1 MSNPTTNYTVGGL
14 DLSNIFQPLVQ
25 GSAIGY
31 NTNYTVSGHGDLSAI
46 FAAYTG
52 ATGTQAP
59 VTGYSVTGH
68 GDLNTIFARKPIFAV
83 TGSLVYTVDAS
94 NGYTGIVFTSGTG
107 TITYFINIP
116 AISII
121 AVGGGGGGSI
131 GLGFLGGASGG
142 GGATMLIPN
151 FGVYAN
157 TPFNIVVGNGGNGEN
172 SGSPSSNGGDSSFED
187 PTFGPLLNVYIG
199 GGGGGAGFVQSGGG
213 GSISNNAIGG
223 GGGGGGGG
231 SGGGGVTAGV
241 GGNNGTTYQGETGS
255 TSAGGTS
262 FNNYASSGYPIY
274 LPFINGNQVHPGN
287 GGGSGKALLDLPP
300 PTNGGLAGS
309 NVGGLYGGSS
319 SVNGESAVSSIN
331 TGVFGA
337 GGGGGGPGGNGGS
350 GGSGVVII
358 YWQTI

>member
-1 MSNPTTNYTVGGL
+1 
-14 DLSNIFQPLVQ
+14 
-25 GSAIGY
+25 
-31 NTNYTVSGHGDLSAI
+31 
-46 FAAYTG
+46 
-52 ATGTQAP
+52 
-59 VTGYSVTGH
+59 
-68 GDLNTIFARKPIFAV
+68 
-83 TGSLVYTVDAS
+83 
-94 NGYTGIVFTSGTG
+94 
-107 TITYFINIP
+107 
-116 AISII
+116 
-121 AVGGGGGGSI
+121 
-131 GLGFLGGASGG
+131 
-142 GGATMLIPN
+142 MLIPN

-172 SGSPSSNGGDSSFED
+172 SGSPSSNGGDSSFE
-187 PTFGPLLNVYIG
+187 NIYIG
-199 GGGGGAGFVQSGGG
+199 GGGGGGAFVQSGGG

-231 SGGGGVTAGV
+231 SGGGGVTVGV

-319 SVNGESAVSSIN
+319 SVNGESAVSSIKQEFSVQVVVVVVLAAMAVLAVPEWLLF
-331 TGVFGA
+331 TGKRYNSNISYKVRA
-337 GGGGGGPGGNGGS
+337 
-350 GGSGVVII
+350 II
-358 YWQTI
+358 

>member
-52 ATGTQAP
+52 APGTQAP

-116 AISII
+116 VISII

-131 GLGFLGGASGG
+131 GSAFIGGASGG

-151 FGVYAN
+151 VGVYAN
-157 TPFNIVVGNGGNGEN
+157 TPFTIVVGNGG
-172 SGSPSSNGGDSSFED
+172 SPGSNGGDSIFQD
-187 PTFGPLLNVYIG
+187 PFNDPHIG
-199 GGGGGAGFVQSGGG
+199 GGGGGGAFGQSGGG

-231 SGGGGVTAGV
+231 SGGGGVAFGP
-241 GGNNGTTYQGETGS
+241 GGNNATLYPGNSGS
-255 TSAGGTS
+255 ASAGGTS
-262 FNNYASSGYPIY
+262 FNNSVSNGYPIY
-274 LPFINGNQVHPGN
+274 LPFISENTRVYPGN
-287 GGGSGKALLDLPP
+287 GGGSGKDSFDFFPP
-300 PTNGGLAGS
+300 RNGGQAGS

-319 SVNGESAVSSIN
+319 SVNGESAVSYIN
-331 TGVFGA
+331 FENKTGVFGA

-358 YWQTI
+358 YWQTV

>member
-52 ATGTQAP
+52 APGTQAP

-68 GDLNTIFARKPIFAV
+68 GDLNTIFARKPIFAI
-83 TGSLVYTVDAS
+83 TGTLTYTVYTHG
-94 NGYTGIVFTSGTG
+94 GYTGIVFTSGTG

-116 AISII
+116 VISII

-131 GLGFLGGASGG
+131 GDAFIGGASGG

-157 TPFNIVVGNGGNGEN
+157 TPFNIVVGNGG
-172 SGSPSSNGGDSSFED
+172 PQSSNGGESSFED
-187 PTFGPLLNVYIG
+187 PTFGPLLNIYIG
-199 GGGGGAGFVQSGGG
+199 GGGGGGAFGQSGGG

-231 SGGGGVTAGV
+231 SGGGGVTAGP
-241 GGNNGTTYQGETGS
+241 GGNNATLYPGNPGS
-255 TSAGGTS
+255 VTNGGTS
-262 FNNYASSGYPIY
+262 FNNAASSGYPIY
-274 LPFINGNQVHPGN
+274 LPFISGNPQVYPGN
-287 GGGSGKALLDLPP
+287 GGGSGKDVFDLFPQ
-300 PTNGGLAGS
+300 NGGQAGS
-309 NVGGLYGGSS
+309 NVGGLRGGASS
-319 SVNGESAVSSIN
+319 ANGESGVSSIN
-331 TGVFGA
+331 TGVVGA
-337 GGGGGGPGGNGGS
+337 GGGGAGPGGSGGS

-358 YWQTI
+358 YWQTV